1 MAALLLCLF
10 SSDCCCWLFCS
21 RFGFGFGFRG
31 VEKERQRGRV
41 KGDTR
46 EERERGVVLYLFY

>member
-21 RFGFGFGFRG
+21 RFGFRG